1 MVDQSKQP
9 PRHATGVGNMTRRS
23 KMRDA
28 RADRKRLHQRTDMFN
43 NHHLN
48 AGRSVQEMAGWW
60 PKGAFNSRTTNQE
73 NPRHNGTAQSAA
85 LGRYSCAPAS
95 YPAAAVPGPAPSCRL
110 VCIWNGQVS
119 SDCSRSRCTWPEEKE
134 NSGITARS
142 ARDRVWF
149 FLFSMLF
156 SYFLISVTFVGA
168 RTFFLC
174 SCA

>member
-73 NPRHNGTAQSAA
+73 NPRYNGTAQSAA

-95 YPAAAVPGPAPSCRL
+95 YPAAAVPGLAPSCRL

-119 SDCSRSRCTWPEEKE
+119 SDCAAVVGVLGPKKRKTPGSPRAPRATEY
-134 NSGITARS
+134 G
-142 ARDRVWF
+142 
-149 FLFSMLF
+149 F
-156 SYFLISVTFVGA
+156 SYSACFFLIS
-168 RTFFLC
+168 
-174 SCA
+174 